1 MEFERGNH
9 GVHRQ
14 FKLTWKKGEKERE
27 RRGIFLKLGRGG
39 ETRGINIDFMDNI
52 WKKIYEKKSLS
63 LSLRN
68 KIFIDILVSF

>member
-1 MEFERGNH
+1 MEFERGNR

-14 FKLTWKKGEKERE
+14 FKLTWKKGEEGGRE
-27 RRGIFLKLGRGG
+27 EIFLKLGRGG
-39 ETRGINIDFMDNI
+39 ETRGINIDFVGNI

>member
-1 MEFERGNH
+1 MEFERGNR

-39 ETRGINIDFMDNI
+39 EIRGINIDFVDNI